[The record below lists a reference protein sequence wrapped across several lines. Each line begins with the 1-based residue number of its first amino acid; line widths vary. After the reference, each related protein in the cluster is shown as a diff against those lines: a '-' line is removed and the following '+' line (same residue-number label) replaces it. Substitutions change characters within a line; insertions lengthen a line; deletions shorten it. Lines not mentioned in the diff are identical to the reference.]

1 MNFDYGFKELSG
13 SNMAFDVSNVHIN
26 DGAAQF
32 DGNAKLTLWG
42 FMNKELGKKFAIRLR
57 FKPDPTSTVRGS
69 IISNCGMTG
78 SPTVSIALE
87 NHQLKF
93 SAKSMSF
100 RRPTVIK
107 DHFDVSFVAYYV
119 HIYFQNAFKNL
130 ILQSFVQII
139 IDNIKQID
147 IPELFCC
154 IEFTPSF

>member
-1 MNFDYGFKELSG
+1 MLIKQIYPKEFMLNI
-13 SNMAFDVSNVHIN
+13 SNITSDSFQCNVHIN

-100 RRPTVIK
+100 RRPIVIK
-107 DHFDVSFVAYYV
+107 D
-119 HIYFQNAFKNL
+119 NN
-130 ILQSFVQII
+130 
-139 IDNIKQID
+139 
-147 IPELFCC
+147 
-154 IEFTPSF
+154 PSYI